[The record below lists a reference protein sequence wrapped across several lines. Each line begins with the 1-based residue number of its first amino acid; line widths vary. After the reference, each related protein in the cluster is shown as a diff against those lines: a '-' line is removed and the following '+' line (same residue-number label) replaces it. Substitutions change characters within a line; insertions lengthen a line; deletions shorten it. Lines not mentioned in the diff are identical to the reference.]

1 MKEELKNRVLYL
13 LFYTKALIDTMDLEA
28 ERINNNVRLMAE
40 NVKKAINVDKAFEE
54 YKFDRVY
61 FNLYGDEIIKSQAR
75 LVELYSFA
83 LSQGVEFVK
92 FDKER
97 LDLIVEQEEE
107 VQFFTEEKSHIV
119 PKNEEVVRLM
129 KERIAQQD
137 DKSFKEQFIK
147 DVLENFE
154 KMQSQAKEVGHDFKP
169 SELEYVPIEE
179 EPAVDIEAEEA
190 IEKTA

>member
-1 MKEELKNRVLYL
+1 MKEELKSRVLYL
-13 LFYTKALIDTMDLEA
+13 LFYTKALIETMNLEA

-40 NVKKAINVDKAFEE
+40 NIKKGINVDEAFKE

-83 LSQGVEFVK
+83 LSQDVEFDK

-97 LDLIVEQEEE
+97 LDLIVEQEGE
-107 VQFFTEEKSHIV
+107 VQFFKEEKSHIV

-129 KERIAQQD
+129 KEHIAQQD
-137 DKSFKEQFIK
+137 DNAFKEQFIK
-147 DVLENFE
+147 DVLENFD

-179 EPAVDIEAEEA
+179 EPAVDIEAEEV
-190 IEKTA
+190 IEKTT